1 MEMNRISPLLCSV
14 AILLMAGISAPYVYA
29 QSAAG
34 STLMAYKEGVT
45 PEDENADRA
54 ACHEWA
60 VTQSRFDP
68 KYVYPAFIAY
78 ETESRACVPSYERP
92 CFPQKNSGIGGAYS
106 SADIRRLS
114 DLYDRYL
121 TAGQV
126 CLEAKGYTVK
136 RYTAVR

>member
-1 MEMNRISPLLCSV
+1 MNRISPLLCSV
-14 AILLMAGISAPYVYA
+14 AILLMAGIGAPYVYA

-60 VTQSRFDP
+60 VTESRFDP

-78 ETESRACVPSYERP
+78 ETESRACEVKGSLWL
-92 CFPQKNSGIGGAYS
+92 GARQ
-106 SADIRRLS
+106 ADRRS
-114 DLYDRYL
+114 P
-121 TAGQV
+121 
-126 CLEAKGYTVK
+126 EAS
-136 RYTAVR
+136 